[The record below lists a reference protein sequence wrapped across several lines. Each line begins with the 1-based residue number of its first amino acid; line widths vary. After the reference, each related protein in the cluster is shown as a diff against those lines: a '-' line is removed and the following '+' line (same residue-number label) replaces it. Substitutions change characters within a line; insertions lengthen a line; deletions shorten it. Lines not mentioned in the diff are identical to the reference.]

1 MSERG
6 VFQHENRGRQLLRFD
21 DFRYGNITPTDI
33 DAVIDYKNYVWVFFE
48 AKLKDKDV
56 LFGQK
61 LALERLIQNAF
72 GSKKHGIAMIVEHD
86 EEDATKDIILKN
98 CMVREIYTTEN
109 MKWRPPNYDI
119 TAKDMS
125 DAYIN
130 YHVNCVNYKDRH
142 NRTSR
147 RW

>member
-6 VFQHENRGRQLLRFD
+6 VFQHANRGRQLLRFD

-56 LFGQK
+56 PFGQK

-72 GSKKHGIAMIVEHD
+72 GSKK
-86 EEDATKDIILKN
+86 TRN
-98 CMVREIYTTEN
+98 CN
-109 MKWRPPNYDI
+109 D
-119 TAKDMS
+119 
-125 DAYIN
+125 
-130 YHVNCVNYKDRH
+130 
-142 NRTSR
+142 SR
-147 RW
+147 A